1 MGLRT
6 CSLFCVNIEL
16 KVRSYVNRPIFIIR
30 GIFTAVLVKSKTEVY
45 EPASEG
51 LKGDIHAKG

>member
-1 MGLRT
+1 MMQGNGIKNLFPF
-6 CSLFCVNIEL
+6 FCVNIEL

-45 EPASEG
+45 ELAS
-51 LKGDIHAKG
+51 